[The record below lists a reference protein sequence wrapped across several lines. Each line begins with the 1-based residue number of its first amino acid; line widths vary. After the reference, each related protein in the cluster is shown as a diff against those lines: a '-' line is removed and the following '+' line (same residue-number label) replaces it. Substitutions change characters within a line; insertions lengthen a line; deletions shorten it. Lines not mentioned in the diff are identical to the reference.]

1 MHEGNVP
8 SRRGYRSL
16 FWPIVLIGVGLIWL
30 LSNLGL
36 IGTVNLG
43 LLLRLWPLILIV
55 LGFDL
60 LVGRRS
66 TLLSALVALVAL
78 AVVVVVLVAGPTWGL
93 VRTPEV
99 KTEQFSEPLGEAKS
113 ARITLD
119 LAEAPTTIKALEDSH
134 QLIDAT
140 LTHIGRIVFTAQGTQ
155 EKTVSLHQEVDFNDW
170 DWADLVGTE
179 PRWEIGLSPR
189 IPLALTLD
197 GGSGASTVDLSALQ
211 LTALNADLGSGHS
224 ELQLPARPDQYIA
237 DLHSG
242 SGHLEVTV
250 APEADVDL
258 TWNSGSGAA
267 TLNLA
272 DDVTAELA
280 IQSGS
285 GSVTVKVGDGATVD
299 GAFESGSGSVTV
311 ILPEGAAVRVEVRD
325 DGSGRMRLPANFKQI
340 SDANDDDEDT
350 GVWETSNFKQAER
363 QIVLVVEEIGS
374 GNFTVRY

>member
-16 FWPIVLIGVGLIWL
+16 FWPVVLIGVGLIWL

-36 IGTVNLG
+36 IGAVNLR

-60 LVGRRS
+60 LIGRRS

-78 AVVVVVLVAGPTWGL
+78 AVVVAVLVAGPAWGL

-99 KTEQFSEPLGEAKS
+99 KTEQFSEPLGEATS

-119 LAEAPTTIKALEDSH
+119 LAEAPTTITALEDSN

-140 LTHIGRIVFTAQGTQ
+140 LTHLGRIIFTIQGTR

-170 DWADLVGTE
+170 DWADLVGAE

-189 IPLALTLD
+189 IPLALTLN
-197 GGSGASTVDLSALQ
+197 GGSGSSTVDLSALQ

-224 ELQLPARPDQYIA
+224 KWQLPARPDRYTA
-237 DLHSG
+237 NLRSG

-250 APEADVDL
+250 APKADVEL
-258 TWNSGSGAA
+258 TWDSGSGAA
-267 TLNLA
+267 TLNLE
-272 DDVTAELA
+272 DNVTAELA
-280 IQSGS
+280 FQSGS
-285 GSVTVKVGDGATVD
+285 GSVTVKLGKGATVD
-299 GAFESGSGSVTV
+299 GTFESGSGSVTV

-325 DGSGRMRLPANFKQI
+325 DGSSRVRLPANFKQV

-350 GVWETSNFKQAER
+350 GIWETANFEQAER
-363 QIVLVVEEIGS
+363 PIVLVVEEIGS